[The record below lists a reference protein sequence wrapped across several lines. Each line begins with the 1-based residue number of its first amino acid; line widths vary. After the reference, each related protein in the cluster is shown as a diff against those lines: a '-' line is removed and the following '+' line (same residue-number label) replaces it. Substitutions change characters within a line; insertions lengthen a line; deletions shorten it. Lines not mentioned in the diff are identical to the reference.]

1 MPPSA
6 QSQSSPDNFTLSVT
20 SKETSKSYS
29 LQARIGQTLQIPE
42 DLGTLTLKEFRPSYN
57 FRGNDL
63 GPTLVCTLAQKNGK
77 QVDVILPLN
86 FPTFDRMTQ
95 RLDPA
100 RSDAVLV
107 TLEGIQGPTAGNQ
120 KKRYYTGLQV
130 TKDPGVGIVYSGFVL
145 LLAGCAVAF
154 FMSHQQVCIE
164 VSPMKNKARI
174 TVSCRSNKGKPGMRR
189 KAEEIRE
196 KLQSVA
202 KMSAEKD

>member
-1 MPPSA
+1 
-6 QSQSSPDNFTLSVT
+6 
-20 SKETSKSYS
+20 
-29 LQARIGQTLQIPE
+29 
-42 DLGTLTLKEFRPSYN
+42 
-57 FRGNDL
+57 
-63 GPTLVCTLAQKNGK
+63 
-77 QVDVILPLN
+77 
-86 FPTFDRMTQ
+86 MTQ